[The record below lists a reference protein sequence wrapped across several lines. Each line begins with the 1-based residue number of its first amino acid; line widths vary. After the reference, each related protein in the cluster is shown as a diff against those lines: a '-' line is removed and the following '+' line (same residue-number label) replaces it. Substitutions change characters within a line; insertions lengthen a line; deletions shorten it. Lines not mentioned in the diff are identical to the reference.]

1 MSQIDVLLQY
11 ASKVAALVAKVKER
25 QRAVG
30 YEGDYR
36 SWIARVTPPDLQ

>member
-1 MSQIDVLLQY
+1 VMRRVR
-11 ASKVAALVAKVKER
+11 ER

-36 SWIARVTPPDLQ
+36 AWIARVTPTDLH